1 VQKVE
6 LVVESMHTELELERA
21 PAWKVEQ
28 ADNSTNPQDCL
39 RVVEG
44 SVVTLVVTVVVIV
57 IVAVE
62 AEVEV
67 GIEVS
72 VAAVVV
78 GNKLE
83 ILENRWMCN
92 NTRLSPQRTF
102 EQSKRHEYQ
111 YCYSSLSM
119 E

>member
-1 VQKVE
+1 MQRVE
-6 LVVESMHTELELERA
+6 PVVESMHTELELEQA

-28 ADNSTNPQDCL
+28 ADNSTIPQDCL
-39 RVVEG
+39 MIAEG

-57 IVAVE
+57 VV
-62 AEVEV
+62 
-67 GIEVS
+67 EVS

-92 NTRLSPQRTF
+92 NMRLSPQLTF
-102 EQSKRHEYQ
+102 EQYKLHEYQ
-111 YCYSSLSM
+111 YCYS
-119 E
+119 